1 MSITF
6 KNDMNSEKIEQLRF
20 YNGLVNS
27 IDKTRMTLFEQRS
40 ITDRFYSG
48 GDVNTETVIEELGPT
63 SIHYSNVQ
71 PWAKEIPDIDKRS
84 ARTFS
89 IWAEDQKSK
98 EVVVSV
104 RGFYILIP
112 LQWGKETIQ
121 EYYSFSE
128 HVPYYPVA
136 VVSSFLTIIN
146 DKEEL
151 NDLIERVK
159 EEIQQNWQN
168 LRQRII
174 ETLNK
179 TDLWKRYVLS
189 FENII
194 HFSFLCSA
202 FDRELVNALRTNDYR
217 ITGALQML
225 ASPTYSYDKAMV
237 VSHLNKAK
245 EIIDVADTER

>member
-1 MSITF
+1 
-6 KNDMNSEKIEQLRF
+6 MNSTNIKQIRF
-20 YNGLVNS
+20 YNGLSTS
-27 IDKTRMTLFEQRS
+27 IDKTRMTKFEQRS

-48 GDVNTETVIEELGPT
+48 GEVNTETVIEELGPT
-63 SIHYSNVQ
+63 VIHYSNVQ
-71 PWAKEIPDIDKRS
+71 PWGKEIPDIDNKS

-89 IWAEDQKSK
+89 IWAEDEKTK
-98 EVVVSV
+98 DIVTTA
-104 RGFYILIP
+104 RGFYVLIP

-136 VVSSFLTIIN
+136 VVSSFLTIID
-146 DKEEL
+146 DKVEL
-151 NDLIERVK
+151 NNLIEKVK
-159 EEIQQNWQN
+159 EEIQQNWQS
-168 LRQRII
+168 LRQEII
-174 ETLNK
+174 KTLDRS
-179 TDLWKRYVLS
+179 DLWKRYVLS

-202 FDRELVNALRTNDYR
+202 FDRELVNALRKNNYR

-245 EIIDVADTER
+245 EIIDVTDTVE